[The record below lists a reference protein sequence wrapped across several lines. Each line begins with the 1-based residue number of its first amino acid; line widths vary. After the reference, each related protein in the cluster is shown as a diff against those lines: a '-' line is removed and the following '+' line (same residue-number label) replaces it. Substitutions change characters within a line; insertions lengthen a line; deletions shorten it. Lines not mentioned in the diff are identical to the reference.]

1 MKQLK
6 LLKERAIM
14 STRNSISDIRAVNFS
29 RTLIHPETGEP
40 VRVNSFEI
48 QVKRAGESGWKA
60 IDIIERDWSDEQAV
74 RTAE

>member
-6 LLKERAIM
+6 LLKERVDM

-29 RTLIHPETGEP
+29 RTLTHPETGEP
-40 VRVNSFEI
+40 VRVSSFEI

-60 IDIIERDWSDEQAV
+60 IDVIEREWSDNA
-74 RTAE
+74 AERAAE